1 MTYEFN
7 FNVELQPDGEGGFIY
22 QAELVGADPEVPYG
36 YGYTPFE
43 AILDLCESMTEGAAE

>member
-1 MTYEFN
+1 MTYEYN

-22 QAELVGADPEVPYG
+22 QAELVGADPDVPYG